1 MKTLFIGGIK
11 SGKSRLAEAY
21 ILKSTKALPIY
32 LATSEAMDEAMSE
45 RIERHQI
52 ERSERFL
59 TIEEPLNLLEVI
71 KPIPTPILLECVSM
85 WINNMLHYGFTC
97 NDIYDHI
104 EKLLALKKDIVF
116 VQNDVG
122 SGIIPENRLAREFI
136 DISGI
141 VSQMIASECDEAYHC
156 IAGIATRIK

>member
-1 MKTLFIGGIK
+1 MKALFIGGIK
-11 SGKSRLAEAY
+11 SGKSRLAEKY
-21 ILKSTKALPIY
+21 ILKSTTELPIY

-45 RIERHQI
+45 RIERHQL

-59 TIEEPLNLLEVI
+59 TIEEPLNLIEII
-71 KPIPTPILLECVSM
+71 KPIPVPILLECVSM

-97 NDIYDHI
+97 NDIYDQI
-104 EKLLALKKDIVF
+104 EKVMALKKDIVF

-122 SGIIPENRLAREFI
+122 SGIIPDNKLAREFI
-136 DISGI
+136 DISGV
-141 VSQMIASECDEAYHC
+141 VSQMIASECAETYHC